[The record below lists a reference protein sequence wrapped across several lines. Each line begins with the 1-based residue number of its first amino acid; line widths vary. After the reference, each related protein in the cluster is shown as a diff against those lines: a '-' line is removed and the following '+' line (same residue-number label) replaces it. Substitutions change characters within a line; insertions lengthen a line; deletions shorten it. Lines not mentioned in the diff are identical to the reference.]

1 MPISIPAFSRD
12 DDSHHKRL
20 LRGAV
25 AEYLDEGELVTFLK
39 DLKAILVEEEDRF
52 RQQALWFR
60 SAHDKIFGATPVVS
74 GATP

>member
-25 AEYLDEGELVTFLK
+25 AEYLDEGELVMFLE
-39 DLKAILVEEEDRF
+39 DLKTILVEEEDRF
-52 RQQALWFR
+52 LKQALWFR
-60 SAHDKIFGATPVVS
+60 SANEKIFGTTPVVS
-74 GATP
+74 EITP